1 MVRTQ
6 GERAGSLGPATRIP
20 GEKSSR
26 RVQGVTAAGCPT
38 LFGIDGNRRELVVT
52 LDPSYVSVVVPVHP
66 TASVMSE
73 ESSLSVG
80 RAFGRWVLYVL
91 VFIVAGGI
99 AAGGSALAYEAVSQG
114 QNPVILYAV
123 IFAASGLIAYRLTK
137 RVLNDA

>member
-1 MVRTQ
+1 
-6 GERAGSLGPATRIP
+6 
-20 GEKSSR
+20 
-26 RVQGVTAAGCPT
+26 
-38 LFGIDGNRRELVVT
+38 
-52 LDPSYVSVVVPVHP
+52 
-66 TASVMSE
+66 MSE